1 MNPLINLFT
10 HNLTRSLR
18 GLAAHNKMSSEFTL
32 CSSLGIII
40 CSCAKLCQSNARR
53 TSRAVGVRLQ
63 FIVVPPV
70 VVALI
75 SRELAE
81 SERETTLRS
90 V

>member
-1 MNPLINLFT
+1 MDPLINLFT

-32 CSSLGIII
+32 CSRLGIII
-40 CSCAKLCQSNARR
+40 YPCAKLCQSNAR

-81 SERETTLRS
+81 SEQDTTLRP